1 MQFFILIF
9 HPFDSQ
15 TGRSHSPHSRGSLAA
30 ASSWR
35 PPRNVEGLLAG
46 TPAKHP
52 PPAGPPPALA
62 CGGRRAGGG
71 GRGGAL
77 HLVREVVPLL
87 PGLRR
92 GAWAG
97 SPGRRG
103 DPKWQKKGGTR
114 LKHIRTISVSK
125 VWGFGGPKNAPQITV
140 RSEPPGPNMSG
151 TTFTRGPPQGDDS
164 VPLERHRP
172 DKHHI
177 TGTGEERMRW
187 RFAIVVKLS
196 FFELCCPGQ
205 ML

>member
-30 ASSWR
+30 ASSR
-35 PPRNVEGLLAG
+35 RHPPQCGGFAAG

-52 PPAGPPPALA
+52 PPGWSPPPAPA

-77 HLVREVVPLL
+77 HLVCEVVPLL

-103 DPKWQKKGGTR
+103 DPKWQKKGGQGSNTSIQYPFLR
-114 LKHIRTISVSK
+114 FGVSVGQKTHLKLLSGQNPQVRTCL
-125 VWGFGGPKNAPQITV
+125 
-140 RSEPPGPNMSG
+140 
-151 TTFTRGPPQGDDS
+151 GPPSQEA
-164 VPLERHRP
+164 PLRATIPCRWK
-172 DKHHI
+172 DTGQTNI
-177 TGTGEERMRW
+177 T
-187 RFAIVVKLS
+187 S
-196 FFELCCPGQ
+196 PGRGRNECAGA
-205 ML
+205 LRSL